1 MIERYS
7 TPEMAAIWTDEA
19 RMAAWLQ
26 VELAVCEAWARI
38 GRIPEDALA
47 EIKAKAAF
55 DVDRVCEIE
64 QVTQHDV
71 IAFVSCVAENV
82 GECSKYIHYGLTSSD
97 VLDTGLALQLRA
109 AGALLV
115 EEATKLGRILQRR
128 ALEHRDTVMM
138 GRTHGVHAEP
148 ITFGMVLGLWAFEVK
163 RGLERVQRATQQ
175 VSVGKISGA
184 VGTYAN
190 VDPQVE
196 QVAMSLLD
204 LGSAPISTQ
213 IVQRDRHAEFMA
225 ALALLATTI
234 EKIALQVR
242 HYQRTEVLEAE
253 EYFAP
258 GQKGSS
264 AMPHKRNP
272 IISERLCG
280 QARIIRGNMLA
291 AFENVALWH
300 ERDISH
306 SSAERIILPD
316 ATTLLDYMLVRMTG
330 LIEGLV
336 IRSER
341 MRENIARGLGLHA
354 SSRVLLA
361 LVDKGGLSREEA
373 YAIVQRAAL
382 RAADERSPLRDLLAV
397 DPVVAQRLSLTDL
410 DACFDDARFLRHVP
424 EVIARLDAID
434 PARREGG
441 AVEGGAR
448 VGPDGVPPAGAGS

>member
-7 TPEMAAIWTDEA
+7 TPEMAAVWTDEA

-26 VELAVCEAWARI
+26 VELAVCEAWSRL
-38 GRIPEDALA
+38 GEIPEDALE
-47 EIKAKAAF
+47 EIRDKAAF
-55 DVDRVCEIE
+55 DVQRVCEIE
-64 QVTQHDV
+64 ATTQHDV

-97 VLDTGLALQLRA
+97 VLDTGLALQLRE
-109 AGALLV
+109 AGALL
-115 EEATKLGRILQRR
+115 EEETKELGRILQRR

-148 ITFGMVLGLWAFEVK
+148 ITFGMVLGLWAFEVQ
-163 RGLERVQRATQQ
+163 RGLRRLSRAVKQ

-196 QVAMSLLD
+196 EITMRI
-204 LGSAPISTQ
+204 LGLEAAPISTQ
-213 IVQRDRHAEFMA
+213 IVQRDRHAELMA

-280 QARIIRGNMLA
+280 QARVIRGNMLV

-306 SSAERIILPD
+306 SSAERVILPD
-316 ATTLLDYMLVRMTG
+316 STILLHYMLKKACWLVDKLNVYPDNMTLNLDKSFG
-330 LIEGLV
+330 LLY
-336 IRSER
+336 SQ
-341 MRENIARGLGLHA
+341 
-354 SSRVLLA
+354 RVLLA
-361 LVDKGGLSREEA
+361 LVQAGMLRDDA
-373 YAIVQRAAL
+373 YAVVQRSAMKAWEEKTSFQELLKADPEVTGRLSEAELESCFDPSYQLRNMGVIFDRVAAL
-382 RAADERSPLRDLLAV
+382 EW
-397 DPVVAQRLSLTDL
+397 
-410 DACFDDARFLRHVP
+410 
-424 EVIARLDAID
+424 
-434 PARREGG
+434 
-441 AVEGGAR
+441 
-448 VGPDGVPPAGAGS
+448 

>member
-19 RMAAWLQ
+19 RMAAWLR

-38 GRIPEDALA
+38 GRIPEDALV

-71 IAFVSCVAENV
+71 IAFVSCVSENV

-115 EEATKLGRILQRR
+115 EETTKLGRILQRR
-128 ALEHRDTVMM
+128 SLEHRNTVMM

-163 RGLERVQRATQQ
+163 RGLERLQRAIQQ

-196 QVAMSLLD
+196 QIAMSLLE
-204 LGSAPISTQ
+204 LGIAPVSTQ
-213 IVQRDRHAEFMA
+213 IIQRDRHAEFMA

-280 QARIIRGNMLA
+280 QARIIRANMLV
-291 AFENVALWH
+291 AFENVPLWH

-316 ATTLLDYMLVRMTG
+316 STILLHYMLKKACWLIDRLNVFPAVMAANLDKSFG
-330 LIEGLV
+330 LLY
-336 IRSER
+336 SQ
-341 MRENIARGLGLHA
+341 
-354 SSRVLLA
+354 RVLLA
-361 LVDKGGLSREEA
+361 LVESGMLRDDA
-373 YAIVQRAAL
+373 YAVVQRSAM
-382 RAADERSPLRDLLAV
+382 RAWEEKTSFEELLKADPEV
-397 DPVVAQRLSLTDL
+397 TGRLSAAEIE
-410 DACFDDARFLRHVP
+410 ACFDPMHQLRNLN
-424 EVIARLDAID
+424 VIFDRVAAI
-434 PARREGG
+434 EW
-441 AVEGGAR
+441 
-448 VGPDGVPPAGAGS
+448 

>member
-7 TPEMAAIWTDEA
+7 TPEMAALWTDEA
-19 RMAAWLQ
+19 RMAAWLK
-26 VELAVCEAWARI
+26 VELAVCEAWSRL
-38 GRIPEDALA
+38 GEVPGEALA
-47 EIKAKAAF
+47 EIQQKARF

-64 QVTQHDV
+64 AVTQHDV

-115 EEATKLGRILQRR
+115 EETKRLGRTLQRR

-148 ITFGMVLGLWAFEVK
+148 ITFGMVLGLWAFEVQ
-163 RGLERVQRATQQ
+163 RGLERLERAIQQ
-175 VSVGKISGA
+175 ISVGKISGA

-196 QVAMSLLD
+196 QIAMSILD
-204 LGSAPISTQ
+204 LGVAPISTQ
-213 IVQRDRHAEFMA
+213 VLQRDRHAEFMA
-225 ALALLATTI
+225 ALALLASTI

-280 QARIIRGNMLA
+280 QARVIRANMLA
-291 AFENVALWH
+291 AFENIALWH

-306 SSAERIILPD
+306 SSVERVIFPDSCIL
-316 ATTLLDYMLVRMTG
+316 LHYMLKKAHWLVDKLNVYPENMAANIEKSYG
-330 LIEGLV
+330 LIF
-336 IRSER
+336 SQ
-341 MRENIARGLGLHA
+341 
-354 SSRVLLA
+354 RVLLA
-361 LVDKGGLSREEA
+361 LVKAGMLRDDAYAVVQRSAMKAWEEKTPFRKLLEADPDVTGRLSRAE
-373 YAIVQRAAL
+373 
-382 RAADERSPLRDLLAV
+382 
-397 DPVVAQRLSLTDL
+397 L
-410 DACFDDARFLRHVP
+410 DDCFD
-424 EVIARLDAID
+424 
-434 PARREGG
+434 
-441 AVEGGAR
+441 
-448 VGPDGVPPAGAGS
+448 PAGQLRNMDVIFERVSALEW

>member
-7 TPEMAAIWTDEA
+7 TPEMVAIWTDQA
-19 RMAAWLQ
+19 RMAAWLR

-38 GRIPEDALA
+38 GKIPDEAVA

-64 QVTQHDV
+64 QTTQHDV

-109 AGALLV
+109 AGALL
-115 EEATKLGRILQRR
+115 EEETTRLGRILQRR
-128 ALEHRDTVMM
+128 ALEHRDTVMI

-148 ITFGMVLGLWAFEVK
+148 VTFGMVLGLWAFEVE
-163 RGLERVQRATQQ
+163 RGLRRLQRAVQQ
-175 VSVGKISGA
+175 VAVGKISGA
-184 VGTYAN
+184 VGSYAN

-196 QVAMSLLD
+196 QITMSILD
-204 LGSAPISTQ
+204 LGAAPISTQ

-234 EKIALQVR
+234 EKIAVQIR

-280 QARIIRGNMLA
+280 QARVIRANMLA
-291 AFENVALWH
+291 AFENIPLWH

-316 ATTLLDYMLVRMTG
+316 STILLHYMLKRACWLVDKLNVYPENMAANLEKSFG
-330 LIEGLV
+330 LPY
-336 IRSER
+336 SQ
-341 MRENIARGLGLHA
+341 
-354 SSRVLLA
+354 RVLLA
-361 LVDKGGLSREEA
+361 LVEAGMLRDDA
-373 YAIVQRAAL
+373 YAVVQRSAMKAWEEKTQFLELL
-382 RAADERSPLRDLLAV
+382 RA
-397 DPVVAQRLSLTDL
+397 DPEVIERLSPADL
-410 DACFDDARFLRHVP
+410 DALFDPSYQLRNLG
-424 EVIARLDAID
+424 VIFD
-434 PARREGG
+434 
-441 AVEGGAR
+441 R
-448 VGPDGVPPAGAGS
+448 VAALEW

>member
-19 RMAAWLQ
+19 RMAAWLK
-26 VELAVCEAWARI
+26 VELAVCEAWSRL
-38 GRIPEDALA
+38 GEIPGDALE
-47 EIKAKAAF
+47 EIKEKARF

-64 QVTQHDV
+64 AVTQHDV
-71 IAFVSCVAENV
+71 IAFVSCVSENV

-115 EEATKLGRILQRR
+115 EETKRLGRTLQRR

-148 ITFGMVLGLWAFEVK
+148 ITFGMVLGLWAFEVR
-163 RGLERVQRATQQ
+163 RGLERLERAIQQ

-196 QVAMSLLD
+196 QIAMSLLD
-204 LGSAPISTQ
+204 LGVAPISTQ
-213 IVQRDRHAEFMA
+213 VLQRDRHAEFMA
-225 ALALLATTI
+225 ALALLASTI

-280 QARIIRGNMLA
+280 QARVIRANMIA
-291 AFENVALWH
+291 AFENIPLWH

-306 SSAERIILPD
+306 SSVERVIFPD
-316 ATTLLDYMLVRMTG
+316 SCVLLHYMLKKAHWLVDKLNVYPENMAANIEKSYG
-330 LIEGLV
+330 LIF
-336 IRSER
+336 SQ
-341 MRENIARGLGLHA
+341 
-354 SSRVLLA
+354 RVLLA
-361 LVDKGGLSREEA
+361 LVKAGMLRDDA
-373 YAIVQRAAL
+373 YAVVQRSAMKAWEEKTSFRKL
-382 RAADERSPLRDLLAV
+382 LEADPEV
-397 DPVVAQRLSLTDL
+397 TGRLSEAELED
-410 DACFDDARFLRHVP
+410 CFD
-424 EVIARLDAID
+424 
-434 PARREGG
+434 
-441 AVEGGAR
+441 
-448 VGPDGVPPAGAGS
+448 PAGQLRNMDVIFERVAGLEW

>member
-19 RMAAWLQ
+19 RMAAWLR

-38 GRIPEDALA
+38 GRIPEDALV

-71 IAFVSCVAENV
+71 IAFVSCVSENV

-115 EEATKLGRILQRR
+115 EETTKLGRILQRR
-128 ALEHRDTVMM
+128 SLEHRNTVMM

-163 RGLERVQRATQQ
+163 RGLERLQRAIQQ

-196 QVAMSLLD
+196 QIAMSLLE
-204 LGSAPISTQ
+204 LGIAPVSTQ
-213 IVQRDRHAEFMA
+213 IIQRDRHAEFMA

-280 QARIIRGNMLA
+280 QARIIRANMLV
-291 AFENVALWH
+291 AFENVPLWH

-316 ATTLLDYMLVRMTG
+316 STILLHYMLKKACWLIDKLNVYPAVMAANLDKSFG
-330 LIEGLV
+330 LLY
-336 IRSER
+336 SQ
-341 MRENIARGLGLHA
+341 
-354 SSRVLLA
+354 RVLLA
-361 LVDKGGLSREEA
+361 LVESGMLRDDA
-373 YAIVQRAAL
+373 YAVVQRSAM
-382 RAADERSPLRDLLAV
+382 RAWEEKTSFEELLKADPEV
-397 DPVVAQRLSLTDL
+397 TGRLSAAEIE
-410 DACFDDARFLRHVP
+410 ACFDPMHQLRNLN
-424 EVIARLDAID
+424 VIFDRLAAI
-434 PARREGG
+434 EW
-441 AVEGGAR
+441 
-448 VGPDGVPPAGAGS
+448 

>member
-7 TPEMAAIWTDEA
+7 TPEMAAVWTDEA

-26 VELAVCEAWARI
+26 VELAVCEAWSRL
-38 GRIPEDALA
+38 GEIPEDALG
-47 EIKAKAAF
+47 EIKEKAAF
-55 DVDRVCEIE
+55 DVQRVCEIE
-64 QVTQHDV
+64 ATTQHDV

-109 AGALLV
+109 AGALL
-115 EEATKLGRILQRR
+115 EEETRELGRILQRR
-128 ALEHRDTVMM
+128 ALEHRGTVMM

-148 ITFGMVLGLWAFEVK
+148 ITFGMVLGLWAFEVQ
-163 RGLERVQRATQQ
+163 RGLERLRRAVKQ
-175 VSVGKISGA
+175 VGVGKISGA
-184 VGTYAN
+184 VGNYAN
-190 VDPQVE
+190 VDPRVE
-196 QVAMSLLD
+196 EITMRI
-204 LGSAPISTQ
+204 LGLEAAPISTQ

-280 QARIIRGNMLA
+280 QARIIRGNMLT

-306 SSAERIILPD
+306 SSAERVILPD
-316 ATTLLDYMLVRMTG
+316 STILLHYMLKKACWLVDRLNVYADNMRLNLDRSFG
-330 LIEGLV
+330 LLY
-336 IRSER
+336 SQ
-341 MRENIARGLGLHA
+341 
-354 SSRVLLA
+354 RVLLA
-361 LVDKGGLSREEA
+361 LVRAGMLRDDA
-373 YAIVQRAAL
+373 YAVVQRSAMKAWEDKTSFQEL
-382 RAADERSPLRDLLAV
+382 LKADPEV
-397 DPVVAQRLSLTDL
+397 TGRLSEAELES
-410 DACFDDARFLRHVP
+410 CFDPGYQLRNMG
-424 EVIARLDAID
+424 VIFD
-434 PARREGG
+434 
-441 AVEGGAR
+441 R
-448 VGPDGVPPAGAGS
+448 VATLEW

>member
-7 TPEMAAIWTDEA
+7 TPEMTAIWTDEA
-19 RMAAWLQ
+19 RMTAWLR
-26 VELAVCEAWARI
+26 VELAVCEAWARL
-38 GRIPEDALA
+38 GEIPDDALS
-47 EIKAKAAF
+47 EIMERAQF

-64 QVTQHDV
+64 AVTQHDV
-71 IAFVSCVAENV
+71 IAFVSCVSENV

-115 EEATKLGRILQRR
+115 EETRRLGRTLQQR

-148 ITFGMVLGLWAFEVK
+148 ITFGMVLGLWAFEIQ
-163 RGLERVQRATQQ
+163 RGLERLERAIQQ
-175 VSVGKISGA
+175 ISVGKISGA

-196 QVAMSLLD
+196 QIAMSLLD
-204 LGSAPISTQ
+204 LGIAPVSTQ
-213 IVQRDRHAEFMA
+213 VLQRDRHAEYMA
-225 ALALLATTI
+225 ALALLASSI

-280 QARIIRGNMLA
+280 QARVIRANMLA
-291 AFENVALWH
+291 AFENIALWH

-306 SSAERIILPD
+306 SSVERMIFPDSTIL
-316 ATTLLDYMLVRMTG
+316 LHYMLKKAHWLVDKLNVYPENMAANIEKSFG
-330 LIEGLV
+330 LIF
-336 IRSER
+336 SQ
-341 MRENIARGLGLHA
+341 
-354 SSRVLLA
+354 RVLLA
-361 LVDKGGLSREEA
+361 LVKSGMLRDDAYAVVQRTAMRAWQEKTSFQELLLADPEVTGRLSRAELE
-373 YAIVQRAAL
+373 
-382 RAADERSPLRDLLAV
+382 
-397 DPVVAQRLSLTDL
+397 
-410 DACFDDARFLRHVP
+410 ACFD
-424 EVIARLDAID
+424 
-434 PARREGG
+434 
-441 AVEGGAR
+441 
-448 VGPDGVPPAGAGS
+448 PAGSLRNMGVIFDRVAALDW

>member
-7 TPEMAAIWTDEA
+7 TPEMNAIWTDEA
-19 RMAAWLQ
+19 RMAAWLE
-26 VELAVCEAWARI
+26 VELAVCEAWARL
-38 GRIPEDALA
+38 GEIPGDALD
-47 EIKAKAAF
+47 EIRQKARF

-64 QVTQHDV
+64 AVTQHDV

-97 VLDTGLALQLRA
+97 VLDTGLALQMRA

-115 EEATKLGRILQRR
+115 EETRRLGATLKRR
-128 ALEHRDTVMM
+128 SLEHRDTVMM

-148 ITFGMVLGLWAFEVK
+148 ITFGMVLGLWAFEIK
-163 RGLERVQRATQQ
+163 RGLERLQRAIEQ

-190 VDPQVE
+190 VDPRVE
-196 QVAMSLLD
+196 EATMSLLGLD
-204 LGSAPISTQ
+204 VAPISTQ
-213 IVQRDRHAEFMA
+213 IVQRDRHAEYMA
-225 ALALLATTI
+225 ALALLASSI

-280 QARIIRGNMLA
+280 QARVIRANMLA
-291 AFENVALWH
+291 AFENIPLWH

-306 SSAERIILPD
+306 SSVERVILPD
-316 ATTLLDYMLVRMTG
+316 STILLHYMLKKVHWLVDKLNVYPENMAANIEKSFG
-330 LIEGLV
+330 LIF
-336 IRSER
+336 SQ
-341 MRENIARGLGLHA
+341 
-354 SSRVLLA
+354 RVLLA
-361 LVDKGGLSREEA
+361 LVKAGMLRDDA
-373 YAIVQRAAL
+373 YAVVQRSAM
-382 RAADERSPLRDLLAV
+382 RAWQEKTSFRDLLLADAEV
-397 DPVVAQRLSLTDL
+397 TGRLSQAELE
-410 DACFDDARFLRHVP
+410 ACFD
-424 EVIARLDAID
+424 
-434 PARREGG
+434 
-441 AVEGGAR
+441 
-448 VGPDGVPPAGAGS
+448 PAGSLRNMGVIFDRVAALEW